1 MSDDHPEPY
10 FRKGPQS
17 ATSPEGYDGAGA
29 WMGPR
34 DAHPLY
40 ELAAGVSF
48 RPVFGRN
55 LLLNYVTF
63 GPDRGF
69 PSHNHPEEQFGLVLE
84 GEMELTIGDDTQL
97 LHKGDLYV
105 IPPDVPHEGRTLST
119 ACLVVD
125 IFAPPRAGFR
135 ELISRASPLRSP
147 INWWEPGEP
156 AEPARS
162 GPPSTT
168 GASSDAPHLGA
179 GRSNE

>member
-1 MSDDHPEPY
+1 MSDNPEPY
-10 FRKGPQS
+10 FRTSTPSNAGPKE
-17 ATSPEGYDGAGA
+17 TNTGGA

-34 DAHPLY
+34 DAHSLY
-40 ELAAGVSF
+40 ELAEGVSF
-48 RPVFGRN
+48 RPVFGKN

-84 GEMELTIGDDTQL
+84 GEMELTIGEETRL

-105 IPPDVPHEGRTLST
+105 IPPDVPHEGRTLGT

-135 ELISRASPLRSP
+135 ELIARANPLRSP
-147 INWWEPGEP
+147 TNWWEPAEPFEPGEP
-156 AEPARS
+156 A
-162 GPPSTT
+162 
-168 GASSDAPHLGA
+168 
-179 GRSNE
+179 